1 MSVDEI
7 TGLNNEVNWLKI
19 DEVKDDALVDIVFNS
34 VLVELIVADE
44 SVEKNV
50 DMVVIGVEI
59 KEDEVKVHGEK
70 DCESAIMD
78 EVDETLAS
86 F

>member
-7 TGLNNEVNWLKI
+7 TGLNVEVNWLKI

-44 SVEKNV
+44 SVEK
-50 DMVVIGVEI
+50 
-59 KEDEVKVHGEK
+59 K
-70 DCESAIMD
+70 C
-78 EVDETLAS
+78 
-86 F
+86 